1 MNKNSQQAKDVTQL
15 ITKIRGAKT
24 KTITKNTDTVTISS
38 YEKSYGSQL
47 QNFQDI
53 ITLLIS
59 FGTNYE
65 PSNTAIKIAQLQTT
79 YQDALTKTNT
89 VTQKLTLYKPKIVN
103 RQQSFELLTQKANA
117 IKEMVKSQYGI
128 TSSEYILIKGLS
140 FN

>member
-15 ITKIRGAKT
+15 IIKIRGAKT
-24 KTITKNTDTVTISS
+24 KAISKNADTTTISS

-65 PSNTAIKIAQLQTT
+65 PSNTAIKISQLQAT
-79 YQDALTKTNT
+79 YQDALAKSNG
-89 VTQKLTLYKPKIVN
+89 VT
-103 RQQSFELLTQKANA
+103 
-117 IKEMVKSQYGI
+117 
-128 TSSEYILIKGLS
+128 
-140 FN
+140 

>member
-15 ITKIRGAKT
+15 IIKIRGAKT
-24 KTITKNTDTVTISS
+24 KAITKNTDTVTISS

-59 FGTNYE
+59 FGTNNE
-65 PSNTAIKIAQLQTT
+65 PSNIAIKIAQLQST
-79 YQDALTKTNT
+79 YQDAVAKTNA

-103 RQQSFELLTQKANA
+103 RLQSFELLTQKANA
-117 IKEMVKSQYGI
+117 IKEMVKSQYAI